1 MATRRPTKRPA
12 RQTQRTAR
20 NSRTDDNVTSIA
32 AVRNRPQITVKLE
45 DLSDFNE
52 SFNWCIYGNSGAG
65 KTVFASFAPRN
76 HILSTE
82 KGVIS
87 AKRVGSRAKLLRAP
101 DWDHV
106 EASID
111 WADKHLTEQDVL
123 TVDSVTKMQELLA
136 YWWLGIQH
144 EENAARD
151 IDIMQL
157 QDYQKWQRMFLR
169 FVNHLIDAPYNTIFV
184 ATAMRR
190 EDEEGDDLVLPNI
203 VGKDYAMS
211 QNFCADMDI
220 VSCLRVKKRSNI
232 DDPREA
238 MLINDTFP
246 PYFAKDRFNVLPRWE
261 TIPDGEYQ
269 GDDEDGRY
277 DIITEMIDDILA
289 TAPESRKAA
298 KAAAK
303 Q

>member
-1 MATRRPTKRPA
+1 MATTRRPSRRPTRTRI
-12 RQTQRTAR
+12 RQPQGNGSGGGSALR
-20 NSRTDDNVTSIA
+20 V
-32 AVRNRPQITVKLE
+32 VRPQIQVKLE

-52 SFNWCIYGNSGAG
+52 SFNWCIYGDSGVG
-65 KTVFASFAPRN
+65 KTVFASFAQRG

-87 AKRVGSRAKLLRAP
+87 AKRVGSKAKLLRAP

-106 EASID
+106 EVSIE
-111 WADKHLTEQDVL
+111 WADEHLTEQDVL
-123 TVDSVTKMQELLA
+123 IVDSVTKMQELLA

-144 EENAARD
+144 AENEARD
-151 IDIMQL
+151 IDILQI

-169 FVNHLIDAPYNTIFV
+169 FVNHLVDARYNTIFV
-184 ATAMRR
+184 ATSMRK

-232 DDPREA
+232 DDPRES
-238 MLINDTFP
+238 MIINDTFP

-261 TIPDGEYQ
+261 TIPDG
-269 GDDEDGRY
+269 DSKDGRY
-277 DIITEMIDDILA
+277 DLIRDMIEDILA
-289 TAPESRKAA
+289 TAPEVRQAA
-298 KAAAK
+298 KAESR
-303 Q
+303 